1 MKIEEVNSKKMTLTC
16 KHCKKKFE
24 RYRVKVLNPLS
35 SYCSQECKFEGQR
48 TKIAVPCKNCGK
60 DAYKYI
66 SQIKNA
72 SNVFCDQKC
81 KGEWQHKSA
90 LFKVT
95 CFVCGKDFEKT
106 RSYFKRLSSNPTCSV
121 ECGHIARAKRFDRTK
136 AFVLLS
142 NGTPIGDAVKALG
155 LANTEAN
162 RTNVYEAAREVGN
175 EIKDVNTSLVK
186 KEIKPEY
193 NPTQKRNEM
202 EILGKFS
209 LRREWR
215 LPQIPTF
222 EEKVFDKAAYFFLTK
237 TTPIYN
243 NMRDIYYSKVTVT
256 YTKNKRTLTE
266 THNVVC
272 TGKDLKEAQSYEDT
286 WKNLLHR
293 VESLRKNATVIAIEP
308 INKIG
313 TTNY

>member
-1 MKIEEVNSKKMTLTC
+1 MGRPVIVE
-16 KHCKKKFE
+16 
-24 RYRVKVLNPLS
+24 RVK
-35 SYCSQECKFEGQR
+35 
-48 TKIAVPCKNCGK
+48 INCTNCNKEVVKPRSKVNNTG
-60 DAYKYI
+60 
-66 SQIKNA
+66 N
-72 SNVFCDQKC
+72 NFCDQACYITYLRTNSTAPLKKC
-81 KGEWQHKSA
+81 YMCGTTFKSRPICIERNKSGV
-90 LFKVT
+90 FCCSKE
-95 CFVCGKDFEKT
+95 CRKDFLNSKED
-106 RSYFKRLSSNPTCSV
+106 V
-121 ECGHIARAKRFDRTK
+121 FDPKKAYELLTK
-136 AFVLLS
+136 
-142 NGTPIGDAVKALG
+142 G
-155 LANTEAN
+155 LTM
-162 RTNVYEAAREVGN
+162 REVCF
-175 EIKDVNTSLVK
+175 EIGVPYNQTSCNRIIDATRQYGKFDVGVAKYND
-186 KEIKPEY
+186 KPQY
-193 NPTQKRNEM
+193 NPTQMREEM